1 MNTDISA
8 LFTIFGA
15 TGDLAHRK
23 LYPSLFRLFKKGF
36 INENFAVIGTARR
49 EWSDDYFRDVIADSV
64 KDLVDDQEE
73 LDRFKSHFYY
83 ISHNVNDA
91 ANYVE
96 LKKLSEQLDDKYTLN
111 HNRIFYLAMAPEF
124 FGTIG
129 DMLKQNGLITQ
140 DGFSRLIIEKP
151 FGSDLA
157 SATELNEQLAR
168 SFSEDQIYRIDHYL
182 GKEMVQNISAVRFSN
197 MIFESLWNNKY
208 IENIQITLSE
218 TVGVEDRGGYYDRTG
233 ALRDMVQ
240 NHVLQIIALLVME
253 PPMSLSGTDVRTEKI
268 KALRSLRVYKTKKE
282 VWDNFIRAQ
291 YTQSADHDAYL
302 QEPNV
307 NPESD
312 TETFVAGKIQVDNFR
327 WAGVPF
333 YIRTGKR
340 MAQKE
345 TYIHVQFKHVSMDLF
360 PSENVEEV
368 AEPNILTIHISP
380 LEGFSLRLNTKRVGQ
395 GTEMKNIRMHQILDK
410 ETQANSPE
418 AYERLLLDC
427 LNGDPT
433 NFTHWHE
440 VEQSWRFI
448 DQIRKVWDEQPDPIR
463 LYESGS
469 MGPKESY
476 DLLERDGYHWTE
488 FNWKPKKEE
497 I

>member
-23 LYPSLFRLFKKGF
+23 LYPSLFRLYKKGF

-49 EWSDDYFRDVIADSV
+49 EWTNDYFHEVIAESV
-64 KDLVDDQEE
+64 KDLVDNEDE
-73 LDRFKSHFYY
+73 LVKFTSHFYY
-83 ISHNVNDA
+83 ISHNVKDA
-91 ANYVE
+91 AHYVE
-96 LKKLSEQLDDKYTLN
+96 LKKLSDRLDEKYTLKN
-111 HNRIFYLAMAPEF
+111 NRIFYLAMAPEF

-129 DMLKQNGLITQ
+129 DMLKQNGLITK

-151 FGSDLA
+151 FGSDLDTA
-157 SATELNEQLAR
+157 KELNEQLSH
-168 SFSEDQIYRIDHYL
+168 SFTEDQIYRIDHYL

-208 IENIQITLSE
+208 IDNIQITLAE

-253 PPMSLSGTDVRTEKI
+253 PPMSLSGEDVRAEKI
-268 KALRSLRVYKTKKE
+268 KALRSLRVYKSKDE
-282 VWDNFIRAQ
+282 VWENFVRGQ
-291 YTQSADHDAYL
+291 YTSNDEVAGYL
-302 QEPNV
+302 DEPNV
-307 NPESD
+307 NSDSD
-312 TETFVAGKIQVDNFR
+312 TETFVAGKISVDNFR

-360 PSENVEEV
+360 PTEDVDEI

-380 LEGFSLRLNTKRVGQ
+380 LEGFSLRLNTKKVGQ
-395 GTEMKNIRMHQILDK
+395 GTEMKNIRMHQIMDE
-410 ETQANSPE
+410 ETLMNSPE

-433 NFTHWHE
+433 NFTHWQE

-448 DQIRKVWDEQPDPIR
+448 DQIRKIWDEEPDQ
-463 LYESGS
+463 LYQYESGT

-476 DLLERDGYHWTE
+476 QLLEKDGNNWIE
-488 FNWKPKKEE
+488 FNWKHTK
-497 I
+497 